1 MLLPEI
7 MGVLEIKTIKYFKG
21 EVIMSKYFRNYLI
34 IVIGI
39 ILLTTS
45 CFSRSSNYE
54 PQFGD
59 KSLNH
64 DRLFTI
70 GVHPLHNPQRLHEVF
85 GPLADLLTSEID
97 GVFFEIEASRNY
109 AAFDEKLYA
118 GKFEFALPNPYQTIL
133 SLKHGYT
140 VFGKMGDDENFRGII
155 LVRKDSNIKNIID
168 LKGGTVCY
176 PAPTA
181 LAATMM
187 PQYYLSENGLDINID
202 IRNNYVGSQESSIMN
217 VYLGNSIAGAT
228 WPPPWMA
235 LSKERP
241 ELLEELEVKWQTE
254 PLPNNG
260 FVVRKDVNPD
270 IVDKVSEI
278 LFSLHKTEKG
288 KRILERM
295 ELSRFESA
303 IDATYDPVNN
313 FLVKFNAEVRSIE
326 Y

>member
-1 MLLPEI
+1 M
-7 MGVLEIKTIKYFKG
+7 
-21 EVIMSKYFRNYLI
+21 KYFRNHLI
-34 IVIGI
+34 ILLGI
-39 ILLTTS
+39 ILIMNS
-45 CFSRSSNYE
+45 CNIGKVKNYE
-54 PQFGD
+54 PQYGD
-59 KSLNH
+59 KSLYPIT
-64 DRLFTI
+64 LYKI

-85 GPLADLLTSEID
+85 GPLAELLTIEIE
-97 GVFFEIEASRNY
+97 GASFEIEASRNY

-140 VFGKMGDDENFRGII
+140 VFGKMGDDKNFRGII
-155 LVRKDSNIKNIID
+155 LVRKDSNIENVTD
-168 LKGGTVCY
+168 LKGGIVSY

-187 PQYYLSENGLDINID
+187 PQFYFTENGLNINNDIE
-202 IRNNYVGSQESSIMN
+202 NNYVGSQESSIMN

-228 WPPPWMA
+228 WPPPWIA

-241 ELLEELEVKWQTE
+241 ELIEELEVKWQTE

-260 FVVRKDVNPD
+260 FVVRKDVYIDVIN
-270 IVDKVSEI
+270 KVSNI
-278 LFSLHKTEKG
+278 LFSLHKTEEG
-288 KRILERM
+288 KKILDRM

-303 IDATYDPVNN
+303 TDATYDPVNN
-313 FLVKFNAEVRSIE
+313 FLEKFNTEVRPIE